1 MTRSLAPAAA
11 VVLAALVALPPAH
24 AAPAKKSALE
34 AARSELDEAAFE
46 RAVAIADAALE
57 GTVTDAERG
66 ALQLLRAEAF
76 SALQQAGPMKEALE
90 AALLADPTVSF
101 DEANTKPELVE
112 ALAAVRRKYA
122 GKVSV
127 GPPPQGTP
135 APEVLLDGESLG
147 RAPVE
152 ATTAVG
158 RHQVSLVWS
167 ATARTDA
174 AVVVRTDAVTPVEV
188 QPVAELSAPAAAPAA
203 EVRSPAPAGFR
214 WPVVPLAA
222 GGAVAATGAVFL
234 IVSGANYGA
243 LTGGDGTSSLNLTR
257 AEAQRFADENQAVQ
271 VAGIALVSVGAA
283 AAIFGAVFLAA
294 GVDQPKVAVGVTP
307 DGAALVLSG
316 VLP

>member
-1 MTRSLAPAAA
+1 MTRPLASVAA
-11 VVLAALVALPPAH
+11 VVLAAWAALVPAH

-34 AARSELDEAAFE
+34 AARAELDEAAFE
-46 RAVAIADAALE
+46 RAIAIADAALK
-57 GTVTDAERG
+57 GQVTDEQRG

-76 SALQQAGPMKEALE
+76 SALQQTGPMKEALD
-90 AALLADPTVSF
+90 AALRADPTVAF
-101 DEANTKPELVE
+101 DEANTKPELFE

-127 GPPPQGTP
+127 GPPPPGTR

-167 ATARTDA
+167 ATARTDVG
-174 AVVVRTDAVTPVEV
+174 VVVRADAVTPVEV
-188 QPVAELSAPAAAPAA
+188 QPVAELSAPAPAPEA
-203 EVRSPAPAGFR
+203 EVRASAAGGFR
-214 WPVVPLAA
+214 WPLVPLAA
-222 GGAVAATGAVFL
+222 GGAAAATGAVFL

-243 LTGGDGTSSLNLTR
+243 LTGGDGASSLNLTR
-257 AEAQRFADENQAVQ
+257 AEAERFAADNQGLQ
-271 VAGIALVSVGAA
+271 VAGVVLASAGAA
-283 AAIFGAVFLAA
+283 VAILGAVLFAT

-307 DGAALVLSG
+307 NGAGLVISG
-316 VLP
+316 GLP